1 MISQSGPQEI
11 VEGVST
17 CDDVA
22 TSSKDGYEAPT
33 SSKDGYDNAGLN
45 TSLSRNKEDNEMNR

>member
-1 MISQSGPQEI
+1 M
-11 VEGVST
+11 ST